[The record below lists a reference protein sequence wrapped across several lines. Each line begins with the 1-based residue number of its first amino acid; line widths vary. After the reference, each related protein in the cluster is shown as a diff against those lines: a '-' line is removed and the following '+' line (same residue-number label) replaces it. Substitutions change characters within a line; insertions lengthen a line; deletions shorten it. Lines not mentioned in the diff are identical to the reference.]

1 MGVNFITGGILIL
14 CGLLVKRFPNL
25 IAGYNTMPKE
35 EKAKVDIDGLS
46 SMMRNMLIG
55 LGIFV
60 ILWQWISMSLTL
72 DVWADWLQ
80 IGIIAAVVIFM
91 LIKAQSYH
99 KEMTNNESTKS
110 SFNPKKRKRIY

>member
-1 MGVNFITGGILIL
+1 MEVNFITGGILIL

-25 IAGYNTMPKE
+25 IAGYNTMSKE
-35 EKAKVDIDGLS
+35 EVDIDGLS

-72 DVWADWLQ
+72 GVWADWLQ

-99 KEMTNNESTKS
+99 T
-110 SFNPKKRKRIY
+110 

>member
-1 MGVNFITGGILIL
+1 MEVNFITGGILIL

-25 IAGYNTMPKE
+25 IAGYNTMSKE
-35 EKAKVDIDGLS
+35 EKAKVDIYGLS
-46 SMMRNMLIG
+46 SLMRNMLIG

-72 DVWADWLQ
+72 GVWADWLQ

-99 KEMTNNESTKS
+99 T
-110 SFNPKKRKRIY
+110 

>member
-1 MGVNFITGGILIL
+1 
-14 CGLLVKRFPNL
+14 
-25 IAGYNTMPKE
+25 
-35 EKAKVDIDGLS
+35 
-46 SMMRNMLIG
+46 MLIG

-72 DVWADWLQ
+72 GVWADWLQ

-99 KEMTNNESTKS
+99 T
-110 SFNPKKRKRIY
+110 